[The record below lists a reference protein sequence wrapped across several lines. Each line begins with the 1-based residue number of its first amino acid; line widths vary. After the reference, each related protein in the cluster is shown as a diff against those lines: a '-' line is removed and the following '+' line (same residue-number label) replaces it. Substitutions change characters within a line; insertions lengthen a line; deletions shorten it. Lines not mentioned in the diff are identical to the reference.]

1 MTWAFCLWVF
11 VVLGVPMSLK
21 DQFLKAGLVDK
32 KKAKQLEAEKKRQE
46 FDDKKGKKKSS
57 LIEKERDENA
67 WLKEQRDKADRL
79 NAERNLARIEKEKSE
94 RLYQLMIG
102 NQITAIR
109 GNRSYFFFDEHK
121 KIHRLKVT
129 PEIARD
135 LAFGKMGICR
145 LFGAEEFFI
154 VPRKAAETVAALSPD
169 KVLVLYPPMRELPD
183 DFMF

>member
-1 MTWAFCLWVF
+1 
-11 VVLGVPMSLK
+11 MSLK

-46 FDDKKGKKKSS
+46 FDEKKGKKKSS
-57 LIEKERDENA
+57 LIEKDRDENA
-67 WLKEQRDKADRL
+67 WLK
-79 NAERNLARIEKEKSE
+79 
-94 RLYQLMIG
+94 
-102 NQITAIR
+102 
-109 GNRSYFFFDEHK
+109 EHK
-121 KIHRLKVT
+121 KIHRLKVS

-145 LFGAEEFFI
+145 LFGEEEFFI